1 MNGRRAGLNL
11 PLFSVASSS
20 SWGIGEIADLVPLAD
35 WLERAGISRLLL
47 LPIGT
52 VREGETS
59 PYAATSTMAIDPVY
73 VALGELVDFNRAG
86 GVDALSDDGK
96 AALQRARSAG
106 AVDYTAVRR
115 AKQEALGLAFA
126 CFQSDEWEQLTTRAA
141 SLAAYIARE
150 RYWLDDYALFQALKR
165 SLNNLPWREWPAPLR
180 DRDVHALDEA
190 RRQLAW
196 EVLEHQYGQWIAE
209 GQWKAARAAVA
220 RRQVRLVGD
229 LPFVPHMESPE
240 VWARAHEF
248 MLDVSAGVPPDAF
261 STTGQDWGLPTYRW
275 SAIAEGGYAWIK
287 KRARRMA
294 ALYDGLRVDHVIGV
308 YRTYGRPP
316 QGDPFFNPPDEAS
329 QRAQGEIVIDI
340 LRTAGIDVIAEDL
353 GVVPDFLRESLKA
366 IGAPG
371 CKVIRWERDWHAP
384 GQPFLNPAT
393 YPAVS
398 AAMTGT
404 HDTEPMSAW
413 WGTLTTE
420 DRAAFLSLPLFRERG
435 LVDAHR
441 LWNDE
446 LRDLVIELTYRAASR
461 DVFLPVQDVFGWA
474 DRINKPGTV
483 SDDNW
488 TWRLP
493 FPVDQLEGLALA
505 HERAA
510 ALRAFAVATGRI
522 PGSDYTKGS
531 P

>member
-1 MNGRRAGLNL
+1 VSGRRAGLNL
-11 PLFSVASSS
+11 PLFSAPSSS
-20 SWGIGEIADLVPLAD
+20 SWGIGEIADLVPLSS
-35 WLERAGISRLLL
+35 WLQRAGISRLLL

-73 VALGELVDFNRAG
+73 IAMNDLADFTRTG
-86 GVDALSDDGK
+86 GINALSDDGK
-96 AALQRARSAG
+96 AALERARSAP
-106 AVDYTAVRR
+106 AVDYASVRR

-126 CFQSDEWEQLTTRAA
+126 CFQSEEWEQLTTRAA
-141 SLAAYIARE
+141 SLAGYIARE

-165 SLNNLPWREWPAPLR
+165 SLNGLPWREWPAALR
-180 DRDVHALDEA
+180 DRDAHALDEA
-190 RRQLAW
+190 RRQLAL

-209 GQWKAARAAVA
+209 RQWQAARTAVA
-220 RRQVRLVGD
+220 ERHVGLVGD

-240 VWARAHEF
+240 VWARAGEF

-261 STTGQDWGLPTYRW
+261 SATGQDWGLPTYKW
-275 SAIAEGGYAWIK
+275 SAIAESGYAWIHQ
-287 KRARRMA
+287 RARRMA

-316 QGDPFFNPPDEAS
+316 HGEPFFNPADEAA

-340 LRTAGIDVIAEDL
+340 LRQAGIDVIAEDL

-371 CKVIRWERDWHAP
+371 CKVIRWERDWHTT
-384 GQPFLNPAT
+384 GQPFLNPAS
-393 YPAVS
+393 YPLVS

-404 HDTEPMSAW
+404 HDTEPMSEW
-413 WGTLTTE
+413 WRTLAAE
-420 DRAAFLSLPLFRERG
+420 DRAAFLTLPLFRERAV
-435 LVDAHR
+435 VDAER
-441 LWNDE
+441 LWSDE
-446 LRDLVIELTYRAASR
+446 LRDLVIELTFRAGSR

-483 SDDNW
+483 NDGNW

-493 FPVDQLEGLALA
+493 WPVDQLESLDLAR
-505 HERAA
+505 ERAD
-510 ALRAFAVATGRI
+510 ALRRFAVATGRS
-522 PGSDYTKGS
+522 PASDYTKGS